1 MPIEKVS
8 ASQVVR
14 ISFDASRWRLPNRLL
29 LLREQLDLELLDNG
43 VGDFVL
49 DRENVG
55 QVTVIAVGPN
65 LAAVLPMDELSGNAH
80 ARAPLSNA
88 SSHNKVNSKLL
99 NPCL

>member
-65 LAAVLPMDELSGNAH
+65 VAAVLAMDELSGNAP
-80 ARAPLSNA
+80 ARAGPSNA
-88 SSHNKVNSKLL
+88 SFEHKVDSKVL
-99 NPCL
+99 NH